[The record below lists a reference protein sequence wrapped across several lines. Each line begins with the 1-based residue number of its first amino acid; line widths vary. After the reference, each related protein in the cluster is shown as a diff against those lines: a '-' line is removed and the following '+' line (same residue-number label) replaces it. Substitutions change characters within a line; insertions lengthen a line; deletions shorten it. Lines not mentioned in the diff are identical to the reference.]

1 MRADIERWDRK
12 YRGGNP
18 NPTFQPDALLTTF
31 RHLFDGR
38 GNALDLACGVGQ
50 NAIYLARLGYQ
61 VVGVDASL
69 VGLRYGQRAAQ
80 TERLEI
86 AFVVADL
93 DRFPLP
99 KVYFSLIVVIRFL
112 DRELIPALKA
122 ALAPGGLIVYRT
134 FNRRHLV
141 AHPGFPRAFVLDF
154 GELAASFAD
163 FELVA
168 TNDGRVV
175 EEPLTFFIG
184 RRAC

>member
-31 RHLFDGR
+31 RNLFDGR

-50 NAIYLARLGYQ
+50 NAIYLARLGYH
-61 VVGVDASL
+61 VVAVDASL
-69 VGLRYGQRAAQ
+69 VGLCYGQRAIDA
-80 TERLEI
+80 ERLGVS
-86 AFVVADL
+86 FVVADL

-99 KVYFSLIVVIRFL
+99 TGYFNVIVVIRFL
-112 DRELIPALKA
+112 DRELIPGLKA
-122 ALAPGGLIVYRT
+122 ALAPGGLIVYQT

-141 AHPGFPRAFVLDF
+141 THPDFPQAFVVDF

-163 FELVA
+163 FEPVA
-168 TNDGRVV
+168 TNDGHVV

-184 RRAC
+184 RRGC